1 MAIEA
6 VGIEAGYGGAAVL
19 NFVSFEIQPGEL
31 VAIIGPNGSG
41 KSTLIRALSRTL
53 RTTAG
58 SVRILGDDIY
68 RLTAKEAARRVAVVP
83 QHEDQIFDFTVREIV
98 EMGRYARDGESGGAV
113 GRALLAT
120 SSGDLSGRPFSQL
133 SGGER
138 QRVLLARALA
148 QETPILLL
156 DEPTAHMDVGYQI
169 ATLSLL
175 RKCAGEGNA
184 VAAALHDLN
193 LVSGFADRV
202 ILLHGGRI
210 AADGPTEDVLGSAEI
225 ERVYGATFE
234 RVRDSRTGRTVLV
247 PEIVPER
254 GKTSRPSRVHLV
266 GGGGSAA
273 ALLTELWQLGHHVT
287 LGITQALDSDY
298 EAAHRFGVSAVTA
311 PPFTTMATEHVAE
324 AAALAEDAEFVVI
337 CAAPYGRGNLANL
350 SLADQLLAK
359 GKRVIVVDR
368 GDAEW
373 DFAGGDAGRALGS
386 LLEHGAETT
395 DIGEVRARLE
405 TD

>member
-6 VGIEAGYGGAAVL
+6 VAIEAGYGGAAVL
-19 NFVSFEIQPGEL
+19 NFVSFDIRPGEL

-53 RTTAG
+53 LPTAG
-58 SVRILGDDIY
+58 TVRMLGDDIY
-68 RLTAKEAARRVAVVP
+68 RIPAKEAARRVAVVP
-83 QHEDQIFDFTVREIV
+83 QHEDQIFDFLVREIV
-98 EMGRYARDGESGGAV
+98 EMGRYAWDGESSGAV

-120 SSGDLSGRPFSQL
+120 SSDDLSERPFSQL

-175 RKCAGEGNA
+175 RRFAGEGKA

-202 ILLHGGRI
+202 ILLHAGRI
-210 AADGPTEDVLGSAEI
+210 AADGLTEDVLGSAEI

-234 RVRDSRTGRTVLV
+234 RLRDTRTGRIVLV
-247 PEIVPER
+247 PEFVPER
-254 GKTSRPSRVHLV
+254 AKTSHPRRVHLI

-273 ALLTELWQLGHHVT
+273 ALLTELWQLGHQVT
-287 LGITQALDSDY
+287 LGITQA
-298 EAAHRFGVSAVTA
+298 
-311 PPFTTMATEHVAE
+311 
-324 AAALAEDAEFVVI
+324 
-337 CAAPYGRGNLANL
+337 
-350 SLADQLLAK
+350 
-359 GKRVIVVDR
+359 
-368 GDAEW
+368 
-373 DFAGGDAGRALGS
+373 
-386 LLEHGAETT
+386 
-395 DIGEVRARLE
+395 
-405 TD
+405 